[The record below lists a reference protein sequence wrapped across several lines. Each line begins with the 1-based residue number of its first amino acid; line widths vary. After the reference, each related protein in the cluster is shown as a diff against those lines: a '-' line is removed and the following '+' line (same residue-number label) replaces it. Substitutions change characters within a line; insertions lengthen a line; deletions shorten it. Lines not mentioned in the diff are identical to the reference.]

1 MAVKRKAKLDAYNV
15 TYGIGAAV
23 LITGAMFK
31 FLNMPYA
38 NVMLLVGLA
47 VEAMVFLLSGFEL
60 QKEDVDYSWE
70 KVFPQLTKD
79 GETNI
84 ERLEELIEKANL
96 DPLIVERL
104 TNSIEK
110 LEQNVSKMNQISD
123 TTQLTEHLERMK
135 KSSETFEK
143 EISRLNNSIAE
154 MNNYYMKMLDV
165 MGNRKAGSTAPPPT
179 K

>member
-15 TYGIGAAV
+15 MYGVGAAI

-38 NVMLLVGLA
+38 NYMLLIGLA
-47 VEAMVFLLSGFEL
+47 IEALVFLLSGFER
-60 QKEDVDYSWE
+60 QNEEIEYSWD
-70 KVFPQLTKD
+70 KVFPQLTRE

-84 ERLEELIEKANL
+84 EKLEELIDKANL
-96 DPLIVERL
+96 DPMIIDRL
-104 TNSIEK
+104 TKSIEK
-110 LEQNVSKMNQISD
+110 LEHNVDKMNQVSD
-123 TTQLTEHLERMK
+123 TTQLTHHLERMK
-135 KSSETFEK
+135 KSSETFET

-165 MGNRKAGSTAPPPT
+165 MGNRKGENINTPN
-179 K
+179 KQ